1 MSRWCEVEGH
11 NRGNKA
17 VTIEPVSIW
26 KPVDNADWMS
36 MVLRRLI
43 LGTRTVSS
51 YHTKKKNIEL
61 RFKYSSSGGGSVCSH
76 YCFLG
81 EIVYTLY
88 FSSSSS
94 SAWRALALGFIN
106 VQDISP
112 SDPKGPSLP
121 LPCRRV
127 IISLPFP
134 SLPSVLPNPPQPRPR
149 QGKGRAF
156 GVTDFPAWSGLGP
169 LHWAQPLMALS

>member
-26 KPVDNADWMS
+26 KPVDNADRMS

-121 LPCRRV
+121 LPCRR
-127 IISLPFP
+127 LALADPFP
-134 SLPSVLPNPPQPRPR
+134 AVGIYLPCPARGTAR
-149 QGKGRAF
+149 AGRGKG
-156 GVTDFPAWSGLGP
+156 GQG
-169 LHWAQPLMALS
+169 